1 MEIILNI
8 LTLLYQLLASQ
19 NSSKIPILNAK
30 ILKQINQ
37 FKTLYATDQRI
48 INIVSLLIEEF
59 GQRYEYI
66 EINTTQ
72 LPANN

>member
-19 NSSKIPILNAK
+19 NSSKLPILNAK

-37 FKTLYATDQRI
+37 FKTLYATHQRI

-66 EINTTQ
+66 EINTIQ